1 MGPLTSY
8 DTPLHH
14 SPLTWAILNPL
25 SPHYWVTRE
34 DPYVAVHSCSSA
46 VLLGA
51 ADAVANRTLSL
62 ARSISIIASD
72 DPLTDP
78 ATSRKPYQN

>member
-14 SPLTWAILNPL
+14 SPVTWAILNPL

-34 DPYVAVHSCSSA
+34 DPLRRGTFMQQMRFCSGQPTPSQI
-46 VLLGA
+46 V
-51 ADAVANRTLSL
+51 RY
-62 ARSISIIASD
+62 R
-72 DPLTDP
+72 
-78 ATSRKPYQN
+78 